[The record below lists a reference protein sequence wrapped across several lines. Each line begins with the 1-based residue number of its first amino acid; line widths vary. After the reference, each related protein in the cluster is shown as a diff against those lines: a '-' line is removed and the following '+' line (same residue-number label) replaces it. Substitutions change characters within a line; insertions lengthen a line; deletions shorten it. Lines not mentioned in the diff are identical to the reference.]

1 MFFKGKFIFLLII
14 SINLSC
20 GGKEDPKPNDTEPQL
35 ESSIVDRHGLL
46 RVMGNKIVNKN
57 NIPISLAGNSFFWS
71 NDNWGGER
79 YYTSEAV
86 EVAKK

>member
-1 MFFKGKFIFLLII
+1 MVFIEKFIFLLIL

-20 GGKEDPKPNDTEPQL
+20 GGKDDLRPSDTEHQL
-35 ESSIVDRHGLL
+35 ESNIVNRHGLL

-79 YYTSEAV
+79 YYTPRL
-86 EVAKK
+86 